1 VEVEELEVSPRLVP
15 PANARVSMVPPF
27 LPADATARWL
37 GMLLMATGLVA
48 WIAVGFDVADIRLL
62 GREAAGEAISTGEKQ
77 AYGITGGVLFA
88 AQLAL
93 LTATSGLFLLWM
105 YESRSNLRSLGVR
118 KLDYT
123 TAWAVGGWLVP
134 GLNLARPYQVM
145 REIWKASDPASM
157 DRFEWKAAPTPSL
170 LPLWWC
176 AFLVFAGLEST
187 AAAMTLSANEE
198 LAKFQV
204 ARGVSIFADASAA
217 ISASLAYFVVTKI
230 TEAQR
235 EKWQLR
241 EQALE
246 NGSDLTTA

>member
-1 VEVEELEVSPRLVP
+1 
-15 PANARVSMVPPF
+15 MVPPF

-37 GMLLMATGLVA
+37 SMLLMATGLVA

-62 GREAAGEAISTGEKQ
+62 AREAAGQAISSGEKR
-77 AYGITGGVLFA
+77 AYDITGGVLFA
-88 AQLAL
+88 AQIAL
-93 LTATSGLFLLWM
+93 LTATSGLFLLWS
-105 YESRSNLRSLGVR
+105 YESRSNLRALGAR

-134 GLNLARPYQVM
+134 GLNLVRPYQVM
-145 REIWKASDPASM
+145 REIWKASDPATM
-157 DRFEWKAAPTPSL
+157 DRFAWKEAPTPSL
-170 LPLWWC
+170 LSLWWG
-176 AFLVFAGLEST
+176 AFLVFAGLETT
-187 AAAMTLSANEE
+187 AAAMMLSAGQE

-217 ISASLAYFVVTKI
+217 IGASLAYFVVTKI

-241 EQALE
+241 EQARE
-246 NGSDLTTA
+246 NGADLTAP